1 MSTRRATR
9 RLWSETNPQISNALL
24 LMCSELEPQFPPLQI
39 ERYHLLDTVNVK
51 ICKVKIT

>member
-24 LMCSELEPQFPPLQI
+24 LMFSELEPQFPPLQI